1 MSWKTTNN
9 RNNTTA
15 TDVIRCDE
23 LIAEVIIAENATLNK
38 KITVNRNIT
47 LRDLSITDISMTTII
62 AVPDVSVN
70 RIGENTVGGMI
81 EFISPFSAPAAEI
94 TSIFANDSS
103 ISQLSTHDLSVDIIK
118 STGNNIHFHNAD
130 VSFNG
135 SVEAHDACF
144 NELFTLDAQEFHFI
158 SDISTNDAI
167 YVSDISVDIL
177 RGPIKIEF
185 DDISLHNVQ
194 HASDVSLAN
203 NLDISLLEVMNIGLL
218 SASHLTIYS
227 DVSFRDIS
235 ALDLSVD
242 VITIGSIVGDVSVNG
257 DLSINGGIKAGVLKG
272 PGEIIVTEDASFEK
286 LHGNDVSVNN
296 IYGTYVSSDTS
307 LVIYGDISINNANE
321 LRIPTDPKDINQL
334 KKKPLSAKKE
344 LANDTFGMITVDDV
358 YNSLIFRNNI
368 GNFST
373 VEMDDLNVKSLSM
386 SLLTLTDGS
395 SNNGYF
401 FTTDVSS
408 HTLSDDLSGF
418 SGGFVIGDHGYL
430 VPDSSSVMVRFGLS
444 NEDNVATDISLIDFG
459 DLSGSSGGF
468 SSGKYGYLVPDAST
482 TLVRYDANNDDIS
495 KIKLAGDLSGFR
507 GGFASDGSGYLVP
520 FLGNKVVSF
529 PLTDNK
535 FTYEYV
541 QDFSLTDNFANTD
554 LSGFYGGFSIDNNIF
569 LAPNSHSKLVKIKE
583 DEFVNKELSVN
594 VLDVPTV
601 ANDGDLKGFVGGFAA
616 GAYGYLVPYDNGGG
630 RFGKVVRFDLATF
643 TNVAVLDVANTVIT
657 NTGQTDSD
665 LKGFFGGFAAGAYG
679 YLVPYHNGA
688 RFGKVVRFPTT
699 LDFSSIDLSVTKS
712 DPELIGF
719 KGGFA
724 HDNSGYLVP
733 SKNGKV
739 VQFSTSDFSA
749 NNVTVIDFPYLTGD
763 ASLVEFSGGFKDG
776 THGYLI
782 PETYNKVARFDLS
795 TARIIESLDISVN
808 GKDVSGFSGGFI
820 SGDYGYLI
828 PNKSNELV
836 RFSTNQDNTIINS
849 DDKFRL
855 DTFKSNDTITIDKNR
870 AYNLRIDFSYLMAL
884 DPESN
889 PYEDVSMMVEIKPY
903 SDISYFYNY
912 DNSGSAGPR
921 ASEDISNVVRITD
934 LSYSEAFN
942 FTFARKSD
950 SDISMLI
957 TLRDNCN
964 NDTTG
969 NALSRLINFDV
980 CDNNVAD
987 VGNFD
992 ATYDVA
998 LRDRN
1003 GLSFI
1008 NDNTSYMSVNQRT
1021 IIYNYL
1027 LSNGI
1032 KLFDKVLIEQWLLKP
1047 PPLYDFVE
1055 HTFTNAN
1062 VVGATGP
1069 TLTQMRNEYSPTWTD
1084 NDEFFN
1090 STGDGI
1096 QIWTVPADGT
1106 YKIEVFGGSGGNPG
1120 NYWGEP
1126 GKGAKVEGKIILTQG
1141 SKLYISIGH
1150 EGYQSGSF
1158 TAFGGGGKG
1167 DELSSL
1173 SSQAMGD
1180 GVTGG
1185 GMSFVARTA
1194 SAFDHEDNN
1203 ADILFVA
1210 GGGGG
1215 PAGTNNVIYDYFA
1228 ADGGDGGYLTGGDG
1242 SDSFNS
1248 DRPGGKGGTQNK
1260 GGDGGE
1266 SSKYPTHTPGAP
1278 GEWAT
1283 GGNSSNTTN
1292 NSIQGGGGGG
1302 GYYGGGGGGDGG
1314 GGGGGGSSFISSS
1327 LTITDPTG
1335 GTRTDLGH
1343 GKVYI
1348 KLL

>member
-1 MSWKTTNN
+1 V
-9 RNNTTA
+9 R
-15 TDVIRCDE
+15 
-23 LIAEVIIAENATLNK
+23 
-38 KITVNRNIT
+38 RNIT
-47 LRDLSITDISMTTII
+47 LRDLSITDISIATII

-70 RIGENTVGGMI
+70 RIGENIVGGMI

-135 SVEAHDACF
+135 NVTTRDACF

-185 DDISLHNVQ
+185 DDISLHNVL
-194 HASDVSLAN
+194 HTSDVSLAN

-218 SASHLTIYS
+218 SASHLTIHS
-227 DVSFRDIS
+227 DVSFHDIS

-257 DLSINGGIKAGVLKG
+257 DLSINGGIKAGGLKAQ
-272 PGEIIVTEDASFEK
+272 GEIVVTEDASFEK

-344 LANDTFGMITVDDV
+344 FANDTFGMITVNDV
-358 YNSLIFRNNI
+358 YNNLIFRNNI

-373 VEMDDLNVKSLSM
+373 VEMDDFNVKTLSM

-395 SNNGYF
+395 FNNGYF

-468 SSGKYGYLVPDAST
+468 SSGQYGYLVPDAST
-482 TLVRYDANNDDIS
+482 TLVRYDASNDDIS
-495 KIKLAGDLSGFR
+495 KIKLSDDLSGFR

-520 FLGNKVVSF
+520 HIGHKVVCF
-529 PLTDNK
+529 PLTGNK
-535 FTYEYV
+535 FTSDYVEEY
-541 QDFSLTDNFANTD
+541 SLKHDYFANTD

-583 DEFVNKELSVN
+583 DEFV
-594 VLDVPTV
+594 
-601 ANDGDLKGFVGGFAA
+601 
-616 GAYGYLVPYDNGGG
+616 
-630 RFGKVVRFDLATF
+630 
-643 TNVAVLDVANTVIT
+643 
-657 NTGQTDSD
+657 
-665 LKGFFGGFAAGAYG
+665 
-679 YLVPYHNGA
+679 
-688 RFGKVVRFPTT
+688 TT
-699 LDFSSIDLSVTKS
+699 TIDCSSIDLSFTQS

-733 SKNGKV
+733 SENGKV
-739 VQFSTSDFSA
+739 VQFSTSDFNA
-749 NNVTVIDFPYLTGD
+749 NNVNVIDFSYLTGD

-782 PETYNKVARFDLS
+782 PETYNKVARFDLVTS
-795 TARIIESLDISVN
+795 IIDSLDISVN

-820 SGDYGYLI
+820 SGDYGYLV

-836 RFSTNQDNTIINS
+836 RFSTNQNNTIINNN
-849 DDKFRL
+849 DFKL
-855 DTFKSNDTITIDKNR
+855 DTFKSDTLIKIDKNR

-884 DPESN
+884 DSGN
-889 PYEDVSMMVEIKPY
+889 IPYEDVSMMVEIKPY

-912 DNSGSAGPR
+912 DNSGSAGPG

-950 SDISMLI
+950 SYIDSDISMLI

-964 NDTTG
+964 NDTVG
-969 NALSRLINFDV
+969 NALSKLINFDV
-980 CDNNVAD
+980 CDNNVAE

-992 ATYDVA
+992 ATYDLA

-1003 GLSFI
+1003 DLSFI
-1008 NDNTSYMSVNQRT
+1008 NNDIDNTANITVIQRRNL
-1021 IIYNYL
+1021 YNYF

-1032 KLFDKVLIEQWLLKP
+1032 KLFDKVLIEQWLLKAAA
-1047 PPLYDFVE
+1047 PLYDFDE

-1062 VVGATGP
+1062 VAGATGP
-1069 TLTQMRNEYSPTWTD
+1069 TLTQMRSAYSSTTWTD
-1084 NDEFFN
+1084 NDEFFY
-1090 STGDGI
+1090 STVDGI

-1106 YKIEVFGGSGGNPG
+1106 YKIEVFGGSGGDVPVG
-1120 NYWGEP
+1120 VGVHQWGTA
-1126 GKGAKVEGKIILTQG
+1126 GKGAKVEGEIILIKG
-1141 SKLYISIGH
+1141 SKLFISIGH
-1150 EGYQSGSF
+1150 EGYQSGSS
-1158 TAFGGGGKG
+1158 TAFGGGG
-1167 DELSSL
+1167 
-1173 SSQAMGD
+1173 MGNPNNS
-1180 GVTGG
+1180 GGNGFTGG
-1185 GMSFVARTA
+1185 GMSFVAITA
-1194 SAFDHEDNN
+1194 NPFDENVPIDSNN
-1203 ADILFVA
+1203 ILFVA

-1215 PAGTNNVIYDYFA
+1215 AAGSTSYASWSIYK
-1228 ADGGDGGYLTGGDG
+1228 ADGGNSGYPDG
-1242 SDSFNS
+1242 SIGGSSNS
-1248 DRPGGKGGTQNK
+1248 EPRRGGGGGGTQN
-1260 GGDGGE
+1260 DGGV
-1266 SSKYPTHTPGAP
+1266 GG
-1278 GEWAT
+1278 GEGNSTGSNGGWGN
-1283 GGNSSNTTN
+1283 GGNSSTINVD
-1292 NSIQGGGGGG
+1292 SIQGGGGGG
-1302 GYYGGGGGGDGG
+1302 GYYGGGGGGDKG
-1314 GGGGGGSSFISSS
+1314 GGGGGGSSFISDSNS
-1327 LTITDPTG
+1327 NSITNPSGDTREDTG
-1335 GTRTDLGH
+1335 N
-1343 GKVYI
+1343 GKVI
-1348 KLL
+1348 ITLL

>member
-1 MSWKTTNN
+1 MSWKATNN
-9 RNNTTA
+9 RNKTTA

-194 HASDVSLAN
+194 HASDISLAN
-203 NLDISLLEVMNIGLL
+203 NLDISLLEVMNIGLH

-257 DLSINGGIKAGVLKG
+257 DLFINGGIKAGGLKG
-272 PGEIIVTEDASFEK
+272 PGEIIVAEDASFEK

-334 KKKPLSAKKE
+334 KKKPLSVKKE
-344 LANDTFGMITVDDV
+344 FANDTFGMITVDDV

-520 FLGNKVVSF
+520 HLGHKVVSF
-529 PLTDNK
+529 PLTGNS
-535 FTYEYV
+535 FTTDYV
-541 QDFSLTDNFANTD
+541 EHFSLNTD
-554 LSGFYGGFSIDNNIF
+554 LSGFYGGFSSNNNIF

-594 VLDVPTV
+594 VLDVSME
-601 ANDGDLKGFVGGFAA
+601 ASDAALNGFRGGFTA
-616 GAYGYLVPYDNGGG
+616 GDYGYLVPY
-630 RFGKVVRFDLATF
+630 
-643 TNVAVLDVANTVIT
+643 
-657 NTGQTDSD
+657 
-665 LKGFFGGFAAGAYG
+665 
-679 YLVPYHNGA
+679 YH
-688 RFGKVVRFPTT
+688 GKVVRFPTT
-699 LDFSSIDLSVTKS
+699 LDFSSIDLSVTNS

-782 PETYNKVARFDLS
+782 PETFNKVARFDLS

-870 AYNLRIDFSYLMAL
+870 AYNLRFDFSYLMAL
-884 DPESN
+884 DSDDI
-889 PYEDVSMMVEIKPY
+889 PYEDVSMILEIKPY

-934 LSYSEAFN
+934 LSYSEPFN

-964 NDTTG
+964 NDTIG
-969 NALSRLINFDV
+969 NALSKLINFGVVESNAAED
-980 CDNNVAD
+980 
-987 VGNFD
+987 GNFD
-992 ATYDVA
+992 ATYDLA

-1003 GLSFI
+1003 DLSFI
-1008 NDNTSYMSVNQRT
+1008 NNDIDNTANITVIQRRNL
-1021 IIYNYL
+1021 YNYF

-1032 KLFDKVLIEQWLLKP
+1032 KLFDKVLIEQWLSLP
-1047 PPLYDFVE
+1047 PPPPPPPGLYDFDE

-1084 NDEFFN
+1084 NDEFFY

-1126 GKGAKVEGKIILTQG
+1126 GKGAKVEGKIILTRG

-1167 DELSSL
+1167 DKLNSL

-1194 SAFDHEDNN
+1194 SAFDDEDNN

-1242 SDSFNS
+1242 SDSWNS

-1266 SSKYPTHTPGAP
+1266 SSTYPNHTPGAH

-1302 GYYGGGGGGDGG
+1302 GYYGGGGGGDLG